1 MVDGPTQMGTSSTER
16 EWVARPIVAGLTKLA
31 IVLGPI
37 IVSVG
42 FGSWASQT
50 FPPHRLQLNPWIWW
64 LGLLA
69 VATVLVRLLHRAF
82 HHLAPLT
89 MLFRLSLIFPDQT
102 PTRFGAALR
111 AGTITSTKKRIE
123 AIQRGGHALDGD
135 DSISLQMLDLITML
149 SRHDRMT
156 RGHAERVRS
165 YAELI
170 GEEMGIVGRDLDR
183 LRWAAL
189 LHDMGKLDVP
199 TEILNKD
206 GRPTEAE
213 WEILK
218 GHPAAAER
226 HLAPIATWLGEWRH
240 AADGHHEKWDG
251 SGYPRGLAGLDIPLA
266 ARIVAVADAYD
277 VMTSTRSYKVPI
289 RAEIARREI
298 ADNAGSQFDPVV
310 ARAFLRLSLGDLRRV
325 GGPVAWFA
333 SLPGIRQIPIAT
345 AAAPI
350 STAIT
355 AAATAIAVALGGVPE
370 TPIVENPPAIA
381 FADESADVAKPTV
394 SSTAPPSPPV
404 STSTSAP
411 APSTSTP
418 TTSTP
423 TSTTPT
429 APTSTTTAPTTTSTT
444 AAPTTAAPTTPTS
457 TTAAPMTT
465 TTTAPT
471 TTTTTTVPVNTRPR
485 FDDQT
490 LRLAENMPAGGT
502 GQFVVATDDGTLA
515 FSTLTASTPFIVGSD
530 GELLVD
536 DPVRLDF
543 EAQDSWQLDVVVT
556 DGVYTETAI
565 VTILVDDVN
574 EAPFGSAQ
582 SFQAF
587 EVDPAGTFVGSFTVS
602 DPEANSIEVGIEDAT
617 NPDLDG
623 DGQRA
628 YAASITGD
636 VVTISIDDPDDVDH
650 GVAGQA
656 PTLAVQLTDEFG
668 SSSSAEV
675 QVSTQSRFGLS
686 PRFGE
691 IIISEVRWASHP
703 QFVELVNVH
712 DQPVDVSNWIIA
724 DYAHGTDPA
733 ETNSIN
739 ITPIPPNPAGLDPG
753 QRVLFWMGVQPDPDT
768 AGIEFEAGNTNL
780 ALGASDDIWVLD
792 ENGRIVA
799 YMAWGTDTIQDTSN
813 AIGDRP
819 PIVAWGLWDPSA
831 EASLGSGPGV
841 AVSESIAVS
850 IESAAASQ
858 NSACWEATAS
868 GAAAARCVG
877 ATLTVSTNPGPNRV
891 SSPGR
896 QNY

>member
-1 MVDGPTQMGTSSTER
+1 MGDKSVGN
-16 EWVARPIVAGLTKLA
+16 EWVARPIVAGLTKLI

-42 FGSWASQT
+42 FGFWASRT
-50 FPPHRLQLNPWIWW
+50 FPPQRLQLNPWIWW

-82 HHLAPLT
+82 HHFAPLT

-123 AIQRGGHALDGD
+123 AIQQGGHALEGD
-135 DSISLQMLDLITML
+135 DSVSLQMLDLITML

-170 GEEMGIVGRDLDR
+170 GDEMGIVGRDLDR

-189 LHDMGKLDVP
+189 LHDMGKLEVP

-206 GRPTEAE
+206 GKPSEAE

-218 GHPAAAER
+218 GHPAAAEK
-226 HLAPIATWLGEWRH
+226 HLAPIAEWLGEWRH

-289 RAEIARREI
+289 RAEVARREI

-325 GGPVAWFA
+325 GGPIAWFA
-333 SLPGIRQIPIAT
+333 SLPAVRQIPIGT

-355 AAATAIAVALGGVPE
+355 AAATAIAVAIGGVPE

-381 FADESADVAKPTV
+381 FADESADVAEPIV
-394 SSTAPPSPPV
+394 SSTVAPPAPV
-404 STSTSAP
+404 STSTAAP
-411 APSTSTP
+411 TP
-418 TTSTP
+418 IRTA
-423 TSTTPT
+423 PT

-444 AAPTTAAPTTPTS
+444 PAPTT
-457 TTAAPMTT
+457 TT
-465 TTTAPT
+465 TTTAAP

-490 LRLAENMPAGGT
+490 LRLSENMPAGGT
-502 GQFVVATDDGTLA
+502 GRYVVATDEGTLA
-515 FSTLTASTPFIVGSD
+515 FSTLTAGTPFALRSD
-530 GELLVD
+530 GEILID
-536 DPVRLDF
+536 DPSLLNF
-543 EAQDSWQLDVVVT
+543 EAQALWQLDAVVT
-556 DGVYTETAI
+556 DGVYDEMATI
-565 VTILVDDVN
+565 SILVEDVN

-587 EVDPAGTFVGSFTVS
+587 EVDPTGTTVGSFAVS
-602 DPEANSIEVGIEDAT
+602 DPEANSIMVAIDDAT
-617 NPDLDG
+617 NPDIDG

-636 VVTISIDDPDDVDH
+636 VVTISIDDADDVDH

-668 SSSSAEV
+668 SSSSAAV
-675 QVSTQSRFGLS
+675 QISTQSRFGLS

-691 IIISEVRWASHP
+691 IIISEVRWTSHP
-703 QFVELVNVH
+703 QFIELVNVH

-724 DYAHGTDPA
+724 DYAYGIDPA
-733 ETNSIN
+733 DTNSIN
-739 ITPIPPNPAGLDPG
+739 ITPIPANPAGLDPG
-753 QRVLFWMGVQPDPDT
+753 QRVLFWVGTQPDPDS

-799 YMAWGTDTIQDTSN
+799 YMAWGSDTIQDDNN

-819 PIVAWGLWDPSA
+819 PIAAWGLWDTTFES
-831 EASLGSGPGV
+831 SLGSGPGV

-850 IESAAASQ
+850 IESAAASR
-858 NSACWEATAS
+858 NSACWEATTS
-868 GAAAARCVG
+868 GDAAARCIG
-877 ATLTVSTNPGPNRV
+877 ANLTVSIDPGPNRV

-896 QNY
+896 RNY